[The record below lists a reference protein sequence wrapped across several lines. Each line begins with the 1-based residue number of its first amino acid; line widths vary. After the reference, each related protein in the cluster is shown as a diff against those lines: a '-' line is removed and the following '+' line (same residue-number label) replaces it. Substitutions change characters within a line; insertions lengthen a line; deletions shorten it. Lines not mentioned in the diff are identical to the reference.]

1 MLPLFLGVLES
12 RLDRRWGWMRWS
24 EETVLQIGNAT
35 LFSGFSLL
43 AVIELDLVVTV
54 AYTAAAACH

>member
-1 MLPLFLGVLES
+1 MLPGCPRPFLGVLQS

-24 EETVLQIGNAT
+24 EETELQISNDT

-43 AVIELDLVVTV
+43 AAIELDLVVLAIDETR
-54 AYTAAAACH
+54 

>member
-1 MLPLFLGVLES
+1 
-12 RLDRRWGWMRWS
+12 MRWS

-35 LFSGFSLL
+35 LFSLL

>member
-1 MLPLFLGVLES
+1 
-12 RLDRRWGWMRWS
+12 MRWS
-24 EETVLQIGNAT
+24 EEMGCPEETVLQIGNAT
-35 LFSGFSLL
+35 LFSLL

>member
-12 RLDRRWGWMRWS
+12 RLDRRWSEGWMRWS

-35 LFSGFSLL
+35 LFYLL

-54 AYTAAAACH
+54 AYTAAAR